1 MHNATTKDKLILRF
15 LFSRNLERS
24 RKKLFPFHWF
34 NYLSKD
40 RIREWSGVPNKGLQI
55 WTSSVNIH
63 HSDVDSVLD
72 SSESRI
78 NNEEPIQTLIHELF
92 ASLQTRLSYL
102 AVAKIRSLVR
112 SSLNFLSSTVQL
124 VLYTHAGKKNVSTAL
139 KLFEVQK
146 LSKK

>member
-1 MHNATTKDKLILRF
+1 MHNATTKNKLILRF

-24 RKKLFPFHWF
+24 RKKLFPFQWF

-55 WTSSVNIH
+55 WRSSVNIH

-72 SSESRI
+72 SEESRI

-92 ASLQTRLSYL
+92 ANPRILSRRCKNSIACPIIVKLSIFDDTATRF
-102 AVAKIRSLVR
+102 IHTRR
-112 SSLNFLSSTVQL
+112 
-124 VLYTHAGKKNVSTAL
+124 KKNVSKAL